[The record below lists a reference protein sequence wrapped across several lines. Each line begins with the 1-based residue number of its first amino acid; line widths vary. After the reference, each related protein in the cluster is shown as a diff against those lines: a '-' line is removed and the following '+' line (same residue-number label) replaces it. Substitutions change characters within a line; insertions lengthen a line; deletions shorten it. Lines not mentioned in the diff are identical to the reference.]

1 VKDNIGGDSPQMLEE
16 AVCRAACDDGGSPGE
31 DAKISGGV
39 ECESEQIEGD
49 QDAGQSFLAVPEV
62 VFEIVTVGL
71 EHVEGLVFDLPPS
84 AAAGGQFGDGVGGD
98 REIGDEAVVV
108 STLALGVEDLD
119 GEPVDQDGIV
129 RGAQRHGVEPTVNR
143 SRALAAFADGLT
155 MFLQFGAM
163 QVLSNRLV
171 RRWLA
176 GEDEVAAGI
185 LDGGNDR
192 LAGKQ
197 IVTEIDRPEVRE
209 AGAVTGQPSFRG
221 IALAILLLRP
231 VLRRDKSCPWA

>member
-1 VKDNIGGDSPQMLEE
+1 
-16 AVCRAACDDGGSPGE
+16 
-31 DAKISGGV
+31 
-39 ECESEQIEGD
+39 
-49 QDAGQSFLAVPEV
+49 
-62 VFEIVTVGL
+62 
-71 EHVEGLVFDLPPS
+71 
-84 AAAGGQFGDGVGGD
+84 
-98 REIGDEAVVV
+98 
-108 STLALGVEDLD
+108 
-119 GEPVDQDGIV
+119 
-129 RGAQRHGVEPTVNR
+129 
-143 SRALAAFADGLT
+143 

-209 AGAVTGQPSFRG
+209 AGAVTGQPPFRG
-221 IALAILLLRP
+221 
-231 VLRRDKSCPWA
+231 VGMT